1 MIQKQFVKLWLC
13 RLWASCVNINNQS
26 QSRAPEE
33 KTEPTKSRFL
43 NLLLSSVLTVKAEMC
58 IHLSKVAIHFQR
70 WKHKWREPWDRQ
82 ISCRKVKFEN
92 ANLVHD
98 AAIKT
103 PFFVHFAFVQ
113 NNEALPLAIQNCH
126 FLILI
131 FWIIC
136 LSFSF
141 LFCNFHNFFASL
153 AFFTFL
159 QLSLVSTVCSSVFL
173 TLQVGLVMN
182 YTNDAFDGWIIC
194 GKLNCKC
201 DEN

>member
-1 MIQKQFVKLWLC
+1 M
-13 RLWASCVNINNQS
+13 WASCVNINNQS

-82 ISCRKVKFEN
+82 ISCRKVEFEN
-92 ANLVHD
+92 ANRVHD

-103 PFFVHFAFVQ
+103 PFFFVHFVFVQ
-113 NNEALPLAIQNCH
+113 NNEALPLAIQNFH

-141 LFCNFHNFFASL
+141 LFLQFLLIFCLFCFFHLSTTFFGLHCLFISL
-153 AFFTFL
+153 SYITGRSCYELHQWCIWWMDNLWQIKL
-159 QLSLVSTVCSSVFL
+159 QMWWKL
-173 TLQVGLVMN
+173 TWR
-182 YTNDAFDGWIIC
+182 F
-194 GKLNCKC
+194 
-201 DEN
+201 